1 MVILLERMDESSTL
15 TAGRAYFLSTST
27 AGNHSSVKTTEDG
40 KIQKAVM
47 IGLGTDRALVTQFI
61 GGEVDQINAAQDATI
76 QNKFVYT
83 QADHGFTFGDAIFIR
98 DTTGSSDTTDK
109 FRRANALP
117 EEGEF
122 DPSDVVPLSRIPLL
136 AVIPVYSVR
145 SWAELST
152 SPQTHL
158 I

>member
-1 MVILLERMDESSTL
+1 MNLPL

-83 QADHGFTFGDAIFIR
+83 QANHGFTFFGDAIYIR
-98 DTTGSSDTTDK
+98 DTTGSSDATDK
-109 FRRANALP
+109 FRRAEANCRR
-117 EEGEF
+117 G
-122 DPSDVVPLSRIPLL
+122 
-136 AVIPVYSVR
+136 
-145 SWAELST
+145 
-152 SPQTHL
+152 
-158 I
+158 